1 MKGYP
6 EFKDGTLVLVP
17 VSAVMNGQAAP
28 VSVLNSKGKLDLR
41 DWVSDKDAY
50 DKAIANLADVKIRD
64 GRLLLIKK
72 P

>member
-1 MKGYP
+1 MKGLP

-28 VSVLNSKGKLDLR
+28 VSVLDSKGKFDLR
-41 DWVSDKDAY
+41 EWVSDKGAY
-50 DKAIANLADVKIRD
+50 DKALANLAEVRIRG

-72 P
+72 T